1 MSLLQRFKIF
11 ASMIRLQKSPVLSLG
26 RWNLDR
32 CPKKIETKVHFANE
46 DHCFCNEYIQKK
58 LEQKTKIK
66 SN

>member
-1 MSLLQRFKIF
+1 
-11 ASMIRLQKSPVLSLG
+11 MIRLQKSPVLSLG